1 MKSFSKYL
9 TESKKTYSFKIR
21 IANCDLE
28 KDTINRIETGLK
40 QFDLVSLSKPKN
52 YPPEDRSIEFPKVGT
67 CEVKEFDAEVNYPT
81 VDMAIRQAVAHAAGL
96 SLDHITAYTKV
107 DYENRL
113 KEIDRIEKAKKQ
125 GAVLGKDNLESE
137 DKPASSMDML
147 KDLESRKYEFANPN
161 KERAKTT
168 NELPQGNTSPVGTNK
183 PKLPE
188 VGKRK

>member
-1 MKSFSKYL
+1 MKSFIKYL
-9 TESKKTYSFKIR
+9 TESKKTYSFKVR
-21 IANCDLE
+21 IANCDLDN
-28 KDTINRIETGLK
+28 DTLDRIETGLK
-40 QFDLVSLSKPKN
+40 QFDLVSMSKPKN
-52 YPPEDRSIEFPKVGT
+52 YPPEDRSVEFPKVGT
-67 CEVKEFDAEVNYPT
+67 CEVKEFDAELNYPT
-81 VDMAIRQAVAHAAGL
+81 VDMAVRQAVAHAAGL
-96 SLDHITAYTKV
+96 SLDRVIAYTKV

-125 GAVLGKDNLESE
+125 GAVLDKETLES
-137 DKPASSMDML
+137 DAKPSSSMDML

-168 NELPQGNTSPVGTNK
+168 NELPQGNVSPLGSNK